1 MNINLANIDFIPGQG
16 GSGEA
21 VIRSLDVTENGT
33 YSAPSGVDGYSP
45 VNVNVSGGGSLT
57 PEEQEALDTLVN
69 SSDGVLYTGKFER
82 YHQYDILTNTTIYP
96 NNVARVFWDDLYMTD
111 FNNLYKLNRESYQF
125 EMIAHFNENLYFSL
139 FFKDKSGRLYSN
151 LRELNLE
158 NGTLGERMTVPDN
171 SLSGTGSLNNFL
183 YGKYGVWAL
192 SNNAYK
198 FNEST
203 QEFEQMPLNSTFGYS
218 GAEVY
223 FNLFKYDGH
232 ILGVYNNL
240 TFEVTEYE
248 DHIDVADVTGAYFNM
263 PSFEVVDSYGYKST
277 KDGNLYYINNTTI
290 YIYDKSLGNW
300 VSIDNA
306 SISIP
311 IYGDKSLVS
320 DNILFSFDDE
330 ENNNYMN
337 LGPDFSTTFWTQIN
351 NIAVDL
357 KSYQK
362 ISGDKIFNG
371 RVDINNNLTV
381 KNDLTVNNSLSVN
394 NSLTVASIYGNDFKI
409 ISDKI
414 TFKNNKNTETVIKN
428 GGKPIVTAD
437 QAFMNSTFIP
447 YGTDGDSSGYFS
459 QFPEINN
466 SFTTNTKRLFN
477 KYKNLWYEFTGT
489 NKPVDVSFGIDFS
502 GSDVKNSP
510 SLTIL
515 VTGNNTYSWND
526 GNTNWDLLC
535 SSDNITS
542 DTVWFDGENFRSG
555 NTYKLVD
562 TEGVWS
568 WVSDPLV
575 NNIFESG
582 YKYGYINN
590 DVYIIYGDQFLYKYD
605 KVNCVLNKVGFLG
618 GGGYLW
624 SYFDKLFRS
633 NGGSL
638 YMIDLSKADPQNPN
652 SSDLRGKIL
661 HTTKFNTFIGAT
673 DRLWYYNEKN
683 EMCSLYENIYEKP
696 EVPATDGTYTL
707 KAVRAGDQITY
718 NWVLDA

>member
-1 MNINLANIDFIPGQG
+1 MNINLANIDFAPGQG
-16 GSGEA
+16 GGSEA

-57 PEEQEALDTLVN
+57 PEEQEALDTLVD
-69 SSDGVLYTGKFER
+69 SSEGVLYTSDQFER
-82 YHQYDILTNTTIYP
+82 YHQYNILTNILINS

-111 FNNLYKLNRESYQF
+111 GENLYKLNRESYQF
-125 EMIAHFNENLYFSL
+125 EIIAHFNEMLYFA
-139 FFKDKSGRLYSN
+139 FFFEDKSGRLYSN

-158 NGTLGERMTVPDN
+158 NGTFGERMNIPEN
-171 SLSGTGSLNNFL
+171 SLSGTGTLNNFL
-183 YGKYGVWAL
+183 YGEYGVWAL

-218 GAEVY
+218 SPQVY
-223 FNLFKYDGH
+223 FDLFKYDGH

-248 DHIDVADVTGAYFNM
+248 DHIDVADVTGVYFNM

-277 KDGNLYYINNTTI
+277 KDGNLYYINDNNI
-290 YIYDKSLGNW
+290 YIYDKSLGDW

-306 SISIP
+306 SISRP

-320 DNILFSFDDE
+320 DNILFSFGYERND
-330 ENNNYMN
+330 NNYMN
-337 LGPDFSTTFWTQIN
+337 LGPDFSTTFWTKIN
-351 NIAVDL
+351 NIAVDF
-357 KSYQK
+357 KSNQV
-362 ISGDKIFNG
+362 ISGDKTFGGVVTI
-371 RVDINNNLTV
+371 DNNLYANSISNV
-381 KNDLTVNNSLSVN
+381 KN
-394 NSLTVASIYGNDFKI
+394 IYGNDFKI
-409 ISDKI
+409 YSNNI
-414 TFKNNKNTETVIKN
+414 TFLNNENKETIIKN
-428 GGKPIVTAD
+428 GNKPIVTAD
-437 QAFMNSTFIP
+437 QTFTNSIFIP
-447 YGTDGDSSGYFS
+447 YGTSGDSTGYFNE
-459 QFPEINN
+459 FPERNN

-477 KYKNLWYEFTGT
+477 KHKDFWYEFTGT

-555 NTYKLVD
+555 NTYKLVE
-562 TEGVWS
+562 TESVWS

-582 YKYGYINN
+582 YQYGYKNGE
-590 DVYIIYGDQFLYKYD
+590 VYISYGDMFLYKYD
-605 KVNCVLNKVGFLG
+605 KVNCALNKVGVWG
-618 GGGYLW
+618 RGYLW
-624 SYFDKLFRS
+624 SYFDQLFYS
-633 NGGSL
+633 SGSEL
-638 YMIDLSKADPQNPN
+638 SMIDLSKADPQNPN
-652 SSDLRGKIL
+652 SDLRGELL
-661 HTTKFNTFIGAT
+661 HTIKPNTFVGAT
-673 DRLWYYNEKN
+673 DRLWYCNEEL
-683 EMCSLYENIYEKP
+683 EMCSLYENKYEKP
-696 EVPATDGTYTL
+696 AVPASDGTYTL
-707 KAVRAGDQITY
+707 KAVRVGDQITY